1 MKRIT
6 TLLLLLLASYFP
18 VVVSAEVIKDTY
30 TYAVKDSVELR
41 LDKYVVNDSTKNKPC
56 VIFLFGG
63 GFIGGKRDKADYLP
77 YFHSLAENGNVVVS
91 MDYRLGMK
99 KMDLKTINMA
109 DFSELAKKI
118 MPLFLN
124 TLSIA
129 TEDLIDVTKFILD
142 NGEEWNIDRSK
153 IIVSGSSAGAI
164 TALHGEYAICN
175 KMEIA
180 EKLPDDFRYA
190 GVISMAGAIFS
201 TTGDLVWN
209 EKPAPCL
216 FFHGSADKNVPYD
229 TSIFGN
235 IGFYGAKYIVSQLDS
250 MRVPYYFYDEE
261 YGTHSLASSPMKDK
275 LSIIN
280 AFIKDEVVNK
290 KGQRIH
296 SIVKF
301 NDRKEIDTD
310 FLLLQYLLRNFS
322 FN

>member
-1 MKRIT
+1 MKRAI
-6 TLLLLLLASYFP
+6 TLLLLLLALYFP
-18 VVVSAEVIKDTY
+18 VVISADVIKDTY

-41 LDKYVVNDSTKNKPC
+41 LDKYVVNDSIKNKPC
-56 VIFLFGG
+56 IIFLFGG
-63 GFIGGKRDKADYLP
+63 GFVGGKRDRTDYLP

-99 KMDLKTINMA
+99 KMDLGIIDKA
-109 DFSELAKKI
+109 DFSELAKKV

-129 TEDLIDVTKFILD
+129 TEDLVDVIKFILD
-142 NGEEWNIDRSK
+142 NREEWNIDCSK

-175 KMEIA
+175 KMEIV

-190 GVISMAGAIFS
+190 AVISMAGAIFS
-201 TTGDLVWN
+201 INGDLVWS

-229 TSIFGN
+229 ASVFGN
-235 IGFYGAKYIVSQLDS
+235 VGFYGAKYIVDQLDR

-280 AFIKDEVVNK
+280 AFIKDEIVNM

-296 SIVKF
+296 SVVKF
-301 NDRKEIDTD
+301 NDRKEADTD
-310 FLLLQYLLRNFS
+310 FSLLQYLLFNFKH
-322 FN
+322 